1 MSIELIVPNFKGN
14 DREQLKQIQ
23 SYLYQ
28 LVSQLQFALNQMDV
42 TAEHSAI
49 DPDSD
54 SANFSKETDVIHQ
67 KIKKLTDRIDHL
79 ESVLQ
84 NAGIST
90 VKNTDE
96 QQNFSEEA

>member
-1 MSIELIVPNFKGN
+1 MTIELILPDFKGT
-14 DREQLKQIQ
+14 DREQLKQIR
-23 SYLYQ
+23 SYLYR
-28 LVSQLQFALNQMDV
+28 LVAQLQFALDQTGT
-42 TAEHSAI
+42 TAISGNSADGNI
-49 DPDSD
+49 GIYTG
-54 SANFSKETDVIHQ
+54 TDEIYQ
-67 KIKKLTDRIDHL
+67 KMKKLTDRIDHL

>member
-1 MSIELIVPNFKGN
+1 MAIELISPTFKGN
-14 DREQLKQIQ
+14 EKERQKQVQ

-28 LVSQLQFALNQMDV
+28 LVSQLQFVLNQMDV
-42 TAEHSAI
+42 IAEHSAI

-67 KIKKLTDRIDHL
+67 KIKKLASRIDTL
-79 ESVLQ
+79 ESALK

-90 VKNTDE
+90 AE
-96 QQNFSEEA
+96 IISQGEIQNEA

>member
-67 KIKKLTDRIDHL
+67 KIKKLASRIDTL
-79 ESVLQ
+79 ESALKNADISTAEVTSQGELQ
-84 NAGIST
+84 N
-90 VKNTDE
+90 
-96 QQNFSEEA
+96 EA